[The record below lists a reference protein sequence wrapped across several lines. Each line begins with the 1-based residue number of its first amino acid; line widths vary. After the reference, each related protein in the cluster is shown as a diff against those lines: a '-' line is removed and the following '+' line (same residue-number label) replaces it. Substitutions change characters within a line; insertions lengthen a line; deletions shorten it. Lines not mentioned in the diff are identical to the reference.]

1 MTQVG
6 FCVISPWS
14 LSRFFQTTK
23 RHSYDGYSIYIA
35 IFNSFHEAVYPV
47 GVTTNRS
54 CFTRIIGHNS
64 LTIHRIC
71 TKFDVRIRLWTP
83 FLCAKFQGDRSTRL
97 LVIAIFAS
105 VRKDEEEEKNEEKKT
120 KLWQLVSRKWL
131 ERFPSNLECRLPW
144 LAGNC
149 VANLVPI
156 R

>member
-1 MTQVG
+1 MG
-6 FCVISPWS
+6 FVSY
-14 LSRFFQTTK
+14 LHGLYLDFFQTTK
-23 RHSYDGYSIYIA
+23 RHSHDSYSIYIA

-71 TKFDVRIRLWTP
+71 TKFDARIRRWTP

-97 LVIAIFAS
+97 PVIAIFAS
-105 VRKDEEEEKNEEKKT
+105 VRKDEEKKKKPRKKA

-131 ERFPSNLECRLPW
+131 ERFPSNLECRLPC

>member
-1 MTQVG
+1 MSYLRG
-6 FCVISPWS
+6 LYLDS
-14 LSRFFQTTK
+14 FQTTK

-47 GVTTNRS
+47 DVTTNRS

-64 LTIHRIC
+64 CTIHRIC
-71 TKFDVRIRLWTP
+71 TKFDARIRLWTP

-105 VRKDEEEEKNEEKKT
+105 VRKDEEKKT

-131 ERFPSNLECRLPW
+131 ERFSSNLECRLPL
-144 LAGNC
+144 LADNW

>member
-1 MTQVG
+1 M
-6 FCVISPWS
+6 SYLRS
-14 LSRFFQTTK
+14 LYLDSFQTTK

-64 LTIHRIC
+64 CTIHRIC
-71 TKFDVRIRLWTP
+71 TKFDARICLWTP

-105 VRKDEEEEKNEEKKT
+105 VRKDEEEKT
-120 KLWQLVSRKWL
+120 KLWHLVRKWL

>member
-1 MTQVG
+1 M
-6 FCVISPWS
+6 
-14 LSRFFQTTK
+14 
-23 RHSYDGYSIYIA
+23 
-35 IFNSFHEAVYPV
+35 
-47 GVTTNRS
+47 
-54 CFTRIIGHNS
+54 
-64 LTIHRIC
+64 
-71 TKFDVRIRLWTP
+71 RLWTP

-105 VRKDEEEEKNEEKKT
+105 VRKDEEEEEEEKKNEEKKT

-131 ERFPSNLECRLPW
+131 ERFPSNLECILPW

>member
-1 MTQVG
+1 MSYLRG
-6 FCVISPWS
+6 LYLDS
-14 LSRFFQTTK
+14 FQTTK

-64 LTIHRIC
+64 CTIHRIC
-71 TKFDVRIRLWTP
+71 TTCDARIRLWTF

-105 VRKDEEEEKNEEKKT
+105 VRKDEEKKT
-120 KLWQLVSRKWL
+120 KKKKRNFGSSYL
-131 ERFPSNLECRLPW
+131 
-144 LAGNC
+144 GNGWSDFLQIWN
-149 VANLVPI
+149 VDSLGWRATV
-156 R
+156 